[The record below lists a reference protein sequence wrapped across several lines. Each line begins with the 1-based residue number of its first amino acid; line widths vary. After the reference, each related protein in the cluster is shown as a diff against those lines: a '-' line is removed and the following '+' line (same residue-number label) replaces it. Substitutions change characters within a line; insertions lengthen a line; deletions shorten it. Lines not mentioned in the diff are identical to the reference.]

1 MNDPLESRGIKFTFC
16 PPHSNSGHFC
26 RILVNFTSTWL
37 LIIVIGLPP
46 RPVTTIAPKSAIYWL
61 CLNVATRPPTLSL
74 ASITTTSKPKDC
86 NCRAAVRPDTPAPNT
101 IILGG
106 FLMLGCGWSNRYT
119 PILMEPY
126 LSRNAC
132 NRRINVSSSE
142 WKNERKNHLC
152 LFILGSGKPA
162 KREHRKSWN
171 FVTQIHETKIIL

>member
-1 MNDPLESRGIKFTFC
+1 MNDPLESRGIKFTFR

-46 RPVTTIAPKSAIYWL
+46 RPVTTIAPKSAIYWP

-74 ASITTTSKPKDC
+74 ASITITSKPKDC

-142 WKNERKNHLC
+142 WKKKPFV
-152 LFILGSGKPA
+152 FIYSG
-162 KREHRKSWN
+162 
-171 FVTQIHETKIIL
+171 